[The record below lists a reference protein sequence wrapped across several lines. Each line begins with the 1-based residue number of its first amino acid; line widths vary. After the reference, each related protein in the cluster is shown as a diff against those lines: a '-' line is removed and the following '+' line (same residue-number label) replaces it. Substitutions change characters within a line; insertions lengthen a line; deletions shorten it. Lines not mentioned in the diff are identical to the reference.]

1 MSTSESNNN
10 KKLFTNQNRETVT
23 PNMDF
28 NLSEPVR
35 ARDTNNDA
43 FANAFPLTTRLET
56 RFRDDSEKLHS
67 DLVGVSLD
75 PRATPFEAE
84 AEDGD
89 AEEAEKGAGHY
100 SIEEDEGLFSLP
112 VTWSNIKTR
121 KAVSKVRQR
130 AKTSLSRDDKRKVA
144 GKRW

>member
-1 MSTSESNNN
+1 
-10 KKLFTNQNRETVT
+10 
-23 PNMDF
+23 MDF
-28 NLSEPVR
+28 NLSEPVRDR

-75 PRATPFEAE
+75 PRATPFEDE
-84 AEDGD
+84 AEDG
-89 AEEAEKGAGHY
+89 EAEKGTGHF

-130 AKTSLSRDDKRKVA
+130 ERKLH
-144 GKRW
+144 

>member
-1 MSTSESNNN
+1 
-10 KKLFTNQNRETVT
+10 
-23 PNMDF
+23 MDF
-28 NLSEPVR
+28 NLSEPVRDR

-67 DLVGVSLD
+67 DLVGLSLD
-75 PRATPFEAE
+75 PRATAFEAE
-84 AEDGD
+84 AEAE
-89 AEEAEKGAGHY
+89 AEEVEKGAGHF
-100 SIEEDEGLFSLP
+100 SIEEEDEGLFSLP

-130 AKTSLSRDDKRKVA
+130 AKTSLSRDDKREVA

>member
-1 MSTSESNNN
+1 
-10 KKLFTNQNRETVT
+10 
-23 PNMDF
+23 MDF
-28 NLSEPVR
+28 NLSEPVRDR

-84 AEDGD
+84 AETE
-89 AEEAEKGAGHY
+89 AEEAEKGAGHF

-130 AKTSLSRDDKRKVA
+130 ERKLH
-144 GKRW
+144 